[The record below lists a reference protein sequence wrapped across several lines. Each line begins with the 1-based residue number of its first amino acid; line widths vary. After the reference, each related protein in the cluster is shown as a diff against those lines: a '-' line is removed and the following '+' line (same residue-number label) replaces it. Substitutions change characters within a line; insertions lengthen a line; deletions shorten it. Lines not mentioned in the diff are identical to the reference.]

1 MDNKNKEYYKKYY
14 ELNKEYL
21 KAYQR
26 AYYLK
31 KKIRDN
37 YPPEV
42 IKMLESH
49 DFNKSNVE
57 RISGRFYL
65 DFS

>member
-1 MDNKNKEYYKKYY
+1 MNNEKKEYYKKYY
-14 ELNKEYL
+14 ELNSEYL

-42 IKMLESH
+42 IKMLESN
-49 DFNKSNVE
+49 DLNKSPIE
-57 RISGRFYL
+57 MISGRFCL